1 MQNELQVR
9 RAGAALLAAT
19 GVIHLVLAPE
29 YLGERAYVGI
39 GFILGGIAAL
49 LIATRLWRERGRDQ
63 AAWMLGALLC
73 AGMAVGFVLSRTV
86 GLPGFHE
93 SEWELSGIVSVLL
106 EIGFVGCAAT
116 ALRTP
121 RSAIA

>member
-19 GVIHLVLAPE
+19 GAIHLVLAPE
-29 YLGERAYVGI
+29 YLGEQAYIGV

-49 LIATRLWRERGRDQ
+49 LVATRLWRERGRDQ
-63 AAWMLGALLC
+63 AAWTLGALLS

-121 RSAIA
+121 RSAMA

>member
-1 MQNELQVR
+1 
-9 RAGAALLAAT
+9 
-19 GVIHLVLAPE
+19 
-29 YLGERAYVGI
+29 
-39 GFILGGIAAL
+39 
-49 LIATRLWRERGRDQ
+49 
-63 AAWMLGALLC
+63 
-73 AGMAVGFVLSRTV
+73 MAVGFVLSRTV

-93 SEWELSGIVSVLL
+93 SEWEFSGIVSVLL